1 MPKTPNF
8 TPKAPIEKLP
18 LAVRKD
24 GKFPIRDNFE
34 SKRADFEAQITKLL
48 GTDFKINYNVGA
60 IWAYNQD
67 DRSSAGYI
75 LSSYTEGFI
84 SALKYFLDKYASDGK
99 DYFNAAVTQS
109 ELSIRVNTL
118 NDKAPYISSEIQEGV
133 YWIFFKPDCLGTNT
147 GSLGDSLLAAVDTA
161 PGFVFSLQAKHSIDE
176 TWEEEYEDLTQE
188 IAELTGI
195 PDVKLDPNFEDNF
208 KALNVQ
214 TDKGWYTSFGAA
226 TLAYF
231 KDGLKYQLGRAG
243 FKGDEMLQEGLQE
256 ALTEKAFVLR
266 VVPKT
271 KKTYNEIILENGTL
285 YLQTTV
291 EYWYCNTSYIAEDV
305 LDLL

>member
-1 MPKTPNF
+1 MAKTPAF

-24 GKFPIRDNFE
+24 VRDNFE
-34 SKRADFEAQITKLL
+34 SKKADFEAQITKLL

-67 DRSSAGYI
+67 DRSSAGYT
-75 LSSYTEGFI
+75 LSSYTDGFI
-84 SALKYFLDKYASDGK
+84 SALKYFLDKYESDGK

-109 ELSIRVNTL
+109 ELSIGVNTL
-118 NDKAPYISSEIQEGV
+118 GDKAPYITSEIKEGV
-133 YWIFFKPDCLGTNT
+133 YWILFKPDSLGTNT
-147 GSLGDSLLAAVDTA
+147 SSLCDSLLAAINIA
-161 PGFVFSLQAKHSIDE
+161 PGFVFSLEAKHSIDE
-176 TWEEEYEDLTQE
+176 TWEEEYEDLTKE
-188 IAELTGI
+188 IAGLTGI
-195 PDVKLDPNFEDNF
+195 PDVKLEPNFEENF

-214 TDKGWYTSFGAA
+214 TDSRWYTSFGAA

-243 FKGDEMLQEGLQE
+243 FKGDDMLQEGLQE
-256 ALTEKAFVLR
+256 VLMEKAFVLR

-271 KKTYNEIILENGTL
+271 KKTYNEIVLENGAL

-305 LDLL
+305 LELL

>member
-1 MPKTPNF
+1 MAKTPAF

-24 GKFPIRDNFE
+24 VRDNFE
-34 SKRADFEAQITKLL
+34 CKKADFEAQITKLL

-67 DRSSAGYI
+67 DRSSAGYT
-75 LSSYTEGFI
+75 LSSYTGGFI
-84 SALKYFLDKYASDGK
+84 SALKYFLDKYESDGK

-109 ELSIRVNTL
+109 ELSIGVNTL
-118 NDKAPYISSEIQEGV
+118 GDKAPYITSEIKE
-133 YWIFFKPDCLGTNT
+133 
-147 GSLGDSLLAAVDTA
+147 GDSLLAAVNIA
-161 PGFVFSLQAKHSIDE
+161 PGFVFSLEAKHSIDE
-176 TWEEEYEDLTQE
+176 TWEEEYEDLTKE

-195 PDVKLDPNFEDNF
+195 PDVKLEPNFEENF

-214 TDKGWYTSFGAA
+214 TDSRWYTSFGAA

-243 FKGDEMLQEGLQE
+243 FQGDDMLQEGLQE
-256 ALTEKAFVLR
+256 VLTEKAFVLR

-271 KKTYNEIILENGTL
+271 KKTYNEIVLENGAL

-305 LDLL
+305 LELL